1 MIMNQSGHR
10 VVPKATLLASAFALF
25 FFQPSQTVAAD
36 ALAQINIHLSA
47 TVVAVGCT
55 VDPVDVNKP
64 VYLGEW
70 QTKQLVKAGQTTKAV
85 PFTIHLTGCTAD
97 SAKLTFTGTKDT
109 TDSTLLAV
117 DGKDEN
123 AASGVAIE
131 ILDSQHNRIPMG
143 ADTPSAVIDTNG
155 NGTLDFWADYVSTGE
170 NNAKP
175 GEANAA
181 TQFTLTYY

>member
-1 MIMNQSGHR
+1 MVMNQSGR
-10 VVPKATLLASAFALF
+10 SVLTKITLMASAVIF
-25 FFQPSQTVAAD
+25 FYTFQAVAAD
-36 ALAQINIHLSA
+36 ALAQINIRLSA

-64 VYLGEW
+64 VDLGEW

-85 PFTIHLTGCTAD
+85 PFSIHLTGCNAD
-97 SAKLTFTGTKDT
+97 DAKLTFTGTKDT
-109 TDSTLLAV
+109 HDTTLLAI

-123 AASGVAIE
+123 AVSGVAIE

-155 NGTLDFWADYVSTGE
+155 DAALNFWANYVATGE
-170 NNAKP
+170 NSAKP

-181 TQFTLTYY
+181 TQFTLTYN